1 MGLWRSSKARHLG
14 MIVCLSNYILL
25 TIAVISTAVA
35 LLVAE
40 VNYEKNT
47 FATTSLNGTLGSGI
61 NGNQQI
67 KNNESASTLDLMKAI
82 IGESQG
88 SGVLD
93 RMAKCGATMHN
104 MTEEQHQ
111 CVDDLAM
118 GLEGLK

>member
-1 MGLWRSSKARHLG
+1 M
-14 MIVCLSNYILL
+14 
-25 TIAVISTAVA
+25 
-35 LLVAE
+35 
-40 VNYEKNT
+40 KNT

-93 RMAKCGATMHN
+93 RMAKCGATRECSMYSADSH
-104 MTEEQHQ
+104 TE
-111 CVDDLAM
+111 LYANNP
-118 GLEGLK
+118 

>member
-1 MGLWRSSKARHLG
+1 
-14 MIVCLSNYILL
+14 MIFCLSNSSLM
-25 TIAVISTAVA
+25 TIIVISTAA
-35 LLVAE
+35 ASLVMGI
-40 VNYEKNT
+40 NYEKNA
-47 FATTSLNGTLGSGI
+47 FATTSPSEIVGSGS
-61 NGNQQI
+61 NGSQQI

-88 SGVLD
+88 TGVLD

>member
-1 MGLWRSSKARHLG
+1 
-14 MIVCLSNYILL
+14 MIFCLSNSSLM
-25 TIAVISTAVA
+25 TIIIVSTAA
-35 LLVAE
+35 ASLVMG
-40 VNYEKNT
+40 VNYEKNA
-47 FATTSLNGTLGSGI
+47 FATTSPSETVGSGN
-61 NGNQQI
+61 NGSQQI

>member
-1 MGLWRSSKARHLG
+1 

-25 TIAVISTAVA
+25 TIAVILTAVA

-82 IGESQG
+82 VGESQG
-88 SGVLD
+88 SGVLE

>member
-1 MGLWRSSKARHLG
+1 
-14 MIVCLSNYILL
+14 MIACLSNYILM
-25 TIAVISTAVA
+25 TIVVMSTAVT
-35 LLVAE
+35 LLVTGIS
-40 VNYEKNT
+40 YEKNT
-47 FATTSLNGTLGSGI
+47 FATTSTNGTLGSGI
-61 NGNQQI
+61 NGSRQME
-67 KNNESASTLDLMKAI
+67 NNESASTLDLMKAI

-111 CVDDLAM
+111 CIDDLAM

>member
-1 MGLWRSSKARHLG
+1 
-14 MIVCLSNYILL
+14 MIVFLSNYILL
-25 TIAVISTAVA
+25 TIVVISTAVA
-35 LLVAE
+35 LLVEE
-40 VNYEKNT
+40 VNYEKST
-47 FATTSLNGTLGSGI
+47 FATTSLNGALGSGI

-67 KNNESASTLDLMKAI
+67 KNNESASTLGLMKAI

>member
-1 MGLWRSSKARHLG
+1 
-14 MIVCLSNYILL
+14 MIVYLFNYILL
-25 TIAVISTAVA
+25 TIVVISTVVA
-35 LLVAE
+35 LLVEE

-67 KNNESASTLDLMKAI
+67 KSNESASTLDLMKAI